1 MEIPTTLQKKDYF
14 LIYST
19 KSEMPYISEDNCIY
33 CFELRSEGS
42 QFVEVHENTEMGDER
57 VSLTKNIINTLFE
70 NGADGIKIK
79 AKEVEE
85 LSMELSG
92 NDFKGRFHN
101 RETVRN
107 LMLLKQTGEKRYLR
121 ALRKNRFFMPVLI
134 EKRERCGY
142 QQTHYCQAV
151 KDEQKTCLLF
161 ADIRDFEEWKR
172 DRSENWDVV
181 SITISEAV
189 NMIDTGQLNIYGYLI
204 LNKNMIKKMFEKC
217 GVKDAKG

>member
-1 MEIPTTLQKKDYF
+1 MGIPTTLQNNDYF

-19 KSEMPYISEDNCIY
+19 KSGMPYLGEDRCIY
-33 CFELRSEGS
+33 CFELRSEGAE
-42 QFVEVHENTEMGDER
+42 FVKNHENTELGDECVR
-57 VSLTKNIINTLFE
+57 LSKSIINTLFE
-70 NGADGIKIK
+70 NGADGISAK
-79 AKEVEE
+79 AKDIEE
-85 LSMELSG
+85 CSIKLTE

-107 LMLLKQTGEKRYLR
+107 LILLKQTGEKRYLR

-142 QQTHYCQAV
+142 QRTHYCQAL
-151 KDEQKTCLLF
+151 KDEQRTCLIF
-161 ADIRDFEEWKR
+161 ADIRDFEEWKKSR
-172 DRSENWDVV
+172 NENWDAV

-204 LNKNMIKKMFEKC
+204 LNKDMIKKMIEKR
-217 GVKDAKG
+217 GVKNAEG